1 MLDSRIS
8 SDRLISFAA
17 PVEIP
22 NMSRREGQAWRI
34 ASVVAVAAG
43 LVIALLIALAMAG
56 ALAARKAAWV
66 AFRGRRTGCP
76 SVAFCLS
83 IFPPASAVP
92 MTHSQERI
100 WSIISIA
107 AIGLGLVL
115 ALALA
120 HS

>member
-1 MLDSRIS
+1 M
-8 SDRLISFAA
+8 
-17 PVEIP
+17 
-22 NMSRREGQAWRI
+22 
-34 ASVVAVAAG
+34 
-43 LVIALLIALAMAG
+43 
-56 ALAARKAAWV
+56 
-66 AFRGRRTGCP
+66 
-76 SVAFCLS
+76 S
-83 IFPPASAVP
+83 IFPPASEVP